1 MDLIKIGKYI
11 AGKRKELGM
20 TQKELAEKLGMSD
33 KSVSKWDQGICL
45 SDVSLFQDLC
55 LILGISLNELFAG
68 EDIDKEKFVE
78 KAEENILQISTDTNR
93 QKKRFKFIIGILLI
107 FSVLAITIAGILLW
121 NDKQSDKLTAFSKEL
136 GIDLNKGYVEKEEEY
151 LDESGKFGSTML
163 RVHFPDSSVVQKL
176 ETDDRW
182 HALPLTQQ
190 LQKCMNNDFYF
201 ATPLPDIVEG
211 YYFVHDKNWF
221 VKDPYSDSEIFD
233 RNTINVTIAVYKR
246 VTNTLFI
253 YTYNERNNEEKN

>member
-1 MDLIKIGKYI
+1 M
-11 AGKRKELGM
+11 
-20 TQKELAEKLGMSD
+20 
-33 KSVSKWDQGICL
+33 
-45 SDVSLFQDLC
+45 
-55 LILGISLNELFAG
+55 
-68 EDIDKEKFVE
+68 
-78 KAEENILQISTDTNR
+78 
-93 QKKRFKFIIGILLI
+93 
-107 FSVLAITIAGILLW
+107 
-121 NDKQSDKLTAFSKEL
+121 
-136 GIDLNKGYVEKEEEY
+136 NKGYVEKEEEY

-163 RVHFPDSSVVQKL
+163 RVHFLDSSVVQKL

-233 RNTINVTIAVYKR
+233 WNTINVTIAVYKR

-253 YTYNERNNEEKN
+253 YTYNEKNNEEKN

>member
-20 TQKELAEKLGMSD
+20 TQKQLAEKLGMSD
-33 KSVSKWDQGICL
+33 KSVSKWERGICL
-45 SDVSLFQDLC
+45 PDVSLFQDLC

-68 EDIDKEKFVE
+68 EDIVKEKIAE
-78 KAEENILQISTDTNR
+78 KAEENLLQISADTKR
-93 QKKRFKFIIGILLI
+93 QKKRFKFITGILLI
-107 FSVLAITIAGILLW
+107 IAVLSVTIAGILLW
-121 NDKQSDKLTAFSKEL
+121 NNKQSDKLAAFSKEL
-136 GIDLNKGYVEKEEEY
+136 GIDLTKGYVEKEEEY
-151 LDESGKFGSTML
+151 LDESGKFGCTML
-163 RVHFPDSSVVQKL
+163 RVHFSNSSLVQKV

-182 HALPLTQQ
+182 HALPLTGQ
-190 LQKCMNNDFYF
+190 LRKCLSSDFNF

-233 RNTINVTIAVYKR
+233 RSKINVTIAVYKKI
-246 VTNTLFI
+246 TNTLFI
-253 YTYNERNNEEKN
+253 YTYNEKNIFM